1 MSKKG
6 KKGKKGEEVDE
17 STQNIMRRYKAKT
30 EKLGVAQNK
39 DFVKAVAQAL
49 ENQEDLTKVCLD

>member
-17 STQNIMRRYKAKT
+17 STSQIMRFYNRKISS
-30 EKLGVAQNK
+30 LGVA
-39 DFVKAVAQAL
+39 
-49 ENQEDLTKVCLD
+49 